1 MSKFSQQ
8 FQKPSLS
15 QNNQTQIMMANQVS
29 LRVLICLDMVFIETL
44 DLYISKVQ
52 SWLLILFQQLKKL
65 GRVFQDSFNSFKNVS
80 IFNMVSITS
89 LDLNI
94 FLSLDHR
101 ESLDR
106 LKVLACQEISISISI
121 GLDCQDSHAY
131 NQVSGRPVLE

>member
-65 GRVFQDSFNSFKNVS
+65 GLVFQDSFNSFKNPKVS

-101 ESLDR
+101 ESLDSR
-106 LKVLACQEISISISI
+106 SWRVKKSQSQSQLVLTVKTPMLTIKCLE
-121 GLDCQDSHAY
+121 
-131 NQVSGRPVLE
+131 GRF